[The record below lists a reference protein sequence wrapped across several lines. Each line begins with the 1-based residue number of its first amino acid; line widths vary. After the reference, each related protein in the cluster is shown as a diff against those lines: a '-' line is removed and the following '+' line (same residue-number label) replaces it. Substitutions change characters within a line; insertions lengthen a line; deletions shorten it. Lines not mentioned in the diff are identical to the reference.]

1 MGRIVLNERQTT
13 VSLDGGQ
20 KSIKLVTLT
29 GEEFDKFNPAALD
42 LGDISLPSS
51 QVEALAAMFDLSGFT
66 TFCSQVDPHLAV
78 PEYLNRFLSWLF
90 DEIRKGLLRESKED
104 EKVLW
109 ASLPF
114 LAKFTGD
121 GVLFLWDTKNM
132 GGAEICNVITSLWEI
147 CGNYACEFYPM
158 IRKTVVQPPKL
169 LRCGISRGMV
179 FSVGNGED
187 YVGPCINIAARLQKL
202 SLLTFCVSRRGFDI
216 EKHMPEETAAKYVLK
231 SVALRGIGD
240 DELVWVR
247 KEEYDGLK
255 DEDKALFSG
264 L

>member
-1 MGRIVLNERQTT
+1 MGRITLDEKHST
-13 VSLDGGQ
+13 VSLDDGQ
-20 KSIKLVTLT
+20 KTVKLVTLADDQ
-29 GEEFDKFNPAALD
+29 FDRFNPAALD
-42 LGDISLPSS
+42 LGDISQPST

-78 PEYLNRFLSWLF
+78 PEYLSRFLNWLF

-132 GGAEICNVITSLWEI
+132 GGAEICNVVTSLWEI
-147 CGNYACEFYPM
+147 CANYVATFHP
-158 IRKTVVQPPKL
+158 IIKRLVVHPPSV
-169 LRCGISRGMV
+169 LRCGMSRGMV

-202 SLLTFCVSRRGFDI
+202 SLLTFCLSRRGFDV
-216 EKHMPEETAAKYVLK
+216 EKHMPEETAAKYVLR
-231 SVALRGIGD
+231 AAPLRGIGE

-247 KEEYDGLK
+247 KEEFDNLQ
-255 DEDKALFSG
+255 EEERALFIIP
-264 L
+264 

>member
-1 MGRIVLNERQTT
+1 MGKINLEEQH
-13 VSLDGGQ
+13 
-20 KSIKLVTLT
+20 KIVTLEDEQKQVKLLT
-29 GEEFDKFNPAALD
+29 LSAEQFESFNPDVLG
-42 LGDISLPSS
+42 LGDIGSPST
-51 QVEALAAMFDLSGFT
+51 QVEALAAIFDLSGFT
-66 TFCSQVDPHLAV
+66 SFCSQVDPHLAV
-78 PEYLNRFLSWLF
+78 PEYLSRFLDWLF
-90 DEIRKGLLRESKED
+90 KEIKQGLLKEGNEE
-104 EKVLW
+104 EKILW

-114 LAKFTGD
+114 LAKFLGD

-147 CGNYACEFYPM
+147 CGNYVREFYPT
-158 IRKTVVQPPKL
+158 IRKTVVQPPKA

-202 SLLTFCVSRRGFDI
+202 SLLTFCFSRRGFDI
-216 EKHMPEETAAKYVLK
+216 EKHMPEETAVKYVLK
-231 SVALRGIGD
+231 SVSLRGIGE

-247 KEEYDGLK
+247 KEEFDGLQ
-255 DEDKALFSG
+255 DEDKALFRS

>member
-1 MGRIVLNERQTT
+1 MGRIDLDEQQKT
-13 VSLDGGQ
+13 VSLEGGQ
-20 KSIKLVTLT
+20 KMIKLLTLSND
-29 GEEFDKFNPAALD
+29 EFDRFNPDILG
-42 LGDISLPSS
+42 LGDVSAPST

-66 TFCSQVDPHLAV
+66 NFCGQVDPHLAV
-78 PEYLNRFLSWLF
+78 PEYLSRFLDWLF
-90 DEIRKGLLRESKED
+90 SEIKEGLLKESNEE

-132 GGAEICNVITSLWEI
+132 GGAEICNVVTSLWEI
-147 CGNYACEFYPM
+147 RSNYSQEFYPS
-158 IRKTVVQPPKL
+158 IRRVVTNPPSF
-169 LRCGISRGMV
+169 LRCGMSRGMV

-202 SLLTFCVSRRGFDI
+202 SLLTFCFSRRGFDV
-216 EKHMPEETAAKYVLK
+216 EQHMPEETATKYALK
-231 SVALRGIGD
+231 VAPLRGIGE

-247 KEEYDGLK
+247 QEEFDGLPDK
-255 DEDKALFSG
+255 EKALFQSP
-264 L
+264 

>member
-1 MGRIVLNERQTT
+1 MGRIVLEEQHTT
-13 VSLDGGQ
+13 VSLEGGQ
-20 KSIKLVTLT
+20 KSIKLVTLAS
-29 GEEFDKFNPAALD
+29 EEFDRFNPSALD

-78 PEYLNRFLSWLF
+78 PEYLSRFLNWLF

-132 GGAEICNVITSLWEI
+132 GGAEISNVVTSLWEI
-147 CGNYACEFYPM
+147 CANYVAVFYPI
-158 IRKTVVQPPKL
+158 IRRLVTQPPKV
-169 LRCGISRGMV
+169 LRCGMSRGMV

-187 YVGPCINIAARLQKL
+187 YVGPCINVAARLQKL
-202 SLLTFCVSRRGFDI
+202 SLLTFCLSRRGFDI
-216 EKHMPEETAAKYVLK
+216 EKHMPEETAAKYILK

-247 KEEYDGLK
+247 GEEF
-255 DEDKALFSG
+255 DELPDEEKTLFRCP
-264 L
+264 